1 MKLTDDQLHILLHS
15 VGRSDAGELPPG
27 AYNGWRNYFCTG
39 KGSTAFP
46 NIEQLIAAGYMRLSH
61 HINQDKDGIYAV
73 TPDGQAAWQQAL
85 AARNQG
91 KKRLT
96 RSQKRYRAWLRT
108 DCGESFGT
116 WLKRQK
122 HRNAA

>member
-1 MKLTDDQLHILLHS
+1 MIVRTFMPRMAPLVESGQKHQT
-15 VGRSDAGELPPG
+15 VRKRP
-27 AYNGWRNYFCTG
+27 
-39 KGSTAFP
+39 K
-46 NIEQLIAAGYMRLSH
+46 IEQLIAAGYMRLSH
-61 HINQDKDGIYAV
+61 YINQDKDGIYTV

-85 AARNQG
+85 ADRNQG

-96 RSQKRYRAWLRT
+96 RSQQRYRAWLRT